1 MGSRNQKKH
10 MFNGLLEK
18 MYFLFLL
25 NGEDRAPWIEEYL
38 GDVDRPNISDDDR
51 RDELS
56 IYRDI
61 FSNKNRSDF
70 ESVYLSLRRLIK
82 GKSYDSSHDFLA
94 AMRFLQQVVSVALW
108 KYGLEVGATME
119 DFAREFDRL
128 DVPEERIRLYESL
141 Q

>member
-1 MGSRNQKKH
+1 MINEL
-10 MFNGLLEK
+10 MEK
-18 MYFLFLL
+18 IYSLFLL
-25 NGEDRAPWIEEYL
+25 DGEDRVPWIEEYL
-38 GDVDRPNISDDDR
+38 GGVDRPNISSDDR
-51 RDELS
+51 RNELN
-56 IYRDI
+56 IYKGI

-70 ESVYLSLRRLIK
+70 ESIYLGLRRLIK